1 MPSNLLREGCFDPF
15 RLCGIYEVLVT
26 VLGLVNEHSIRTED
40 MKLEVILG
48 LRLWKKILGV
58 GKARSLY
65 SLPFLVP

>member
-1 MPSNLLREGCFDPF
+1 
-15 RLCGIYEVLVT
+15 LVT